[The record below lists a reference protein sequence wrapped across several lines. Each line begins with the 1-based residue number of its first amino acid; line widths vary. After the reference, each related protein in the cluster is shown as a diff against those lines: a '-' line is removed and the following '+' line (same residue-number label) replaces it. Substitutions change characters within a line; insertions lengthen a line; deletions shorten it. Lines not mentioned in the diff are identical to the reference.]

1 MKQMVL
7 ETLKLTKKYRR
18 RVVVDQLSLV
28 VESGDI
34 FGFLGQNGAGKSTT
48 IRMALGLV
56 RPTSGHVR
64 VLGYDMSQQPLRAL
78 RHIGAIVDAPAF
90 YENFSGRENLRML
103 AAMSGGAERQRI
115 ETVLEIV
122 GLRERAQD
130 PVRVYSHG
138 MRQRLGI
145 AQALLPDPRLI
156 ILDEPTDGL
165 DPQGLREIRV
175 LILRLRDEFG
185 LTVILSSHLLHEV
198 EQICNRVAIIDS
210 GRLLYQGTVEDL
222 IGKDNWIK
230 LTVDRVTEAYELLSK
245 DPRLS
250 ISQNGDQSLYLK
262 ITDEEIPLVNAL
274 LVQHGF
280 RVTELSA
287 HRVSLE
293 EAFLRLT
300 QKQMIP
306 EPVAAKKRCYKN

>member
-1 MKQMVL
+1 MKQLVL
-7 ETLKLTKKYRR
+7 ETLELTKKYRR
-18 RVVVDQLSLV
+18 RVVVDQLSLM

-56 RPTSGHVR
+56 RPTSGRVR

-103 AAMSGGAERQRI
+103 AAMSGGAERQRL

-122 GLRERAQD
+122 GLRERAHD

-145 AQALLPDPRLI
+145 AQALLPDPQLI

-165 DPQGLREIRV
+165 DPQGLREVRG

-198 EQICNRVAIIDS
+198 EQICNRVAIIDG
-210 GRLLYQGTVEDL
+210 GRLLYQGPVEDL
-222 IGKDNWIK
+222 IGKDKLIK
-230 LTVDRVTEAYELLSK
+230 LTVDRVTEAYELLSQN
-245 DPRLS
+245 PLIA

-262 ITDEEIPLVNAL
+262 MADEQIPLVNAL

-280 RVTELSA
+280 RVMEFSSQ
-287 HRVSLE
+287 RVSLE

-300 QKQMIP
+300 
-306 EPVAAKKRCYKN
+306 KKADQS

>member
-18 RVVVDQLSLV
+18 RVVVDRLSMR

-64 VLGYDMSQQPLRAL
+64 VLGYDMSRQPLRAL
-78 RHIGAIVDAPAF
+78 RHTGAIVDAPAF

-122 GLRERAQD
+122 GLRERAHD

-198 EQICNRVAIIDS
+198 EQICNRVAIIDG
-210 GRLLYQGTVEDL
+210 GRLLYQGPVEDL
-222 IGKDNWIK
+222 IGRDNWIK
-230 LTVDRVTEAYELLSK
+230 LTVDRVSEAYELLSK

-250 ISQNGDQSLYLK
+250 LSQNGDQSIYLK
-262 ITDEEIPLVNAL
+262 ITDEQIPLVNAL

-280 RVTELSA
+280 RVTELSP
-287 HRVSLE
+287 HRESLE
-293 EAFLRLT
+293 EAFLRLI
-300 QKQMIP
+300 QK
-306 EPVAAKKRCYKN
+306 ADDS